1 MNNKNKSI
9 FASKRGAIQLMGL
22 LMNPWIWAIIGL
34 FLLGFWFT
42 SLFMLG
48 KILGAVLIVGALIGM
63 MRGMVSAKMAVF
75 LIAIAVLLMWNPL
88 DWQALSFI
96 RG

>member
-1 MNNKNKSI
+1 MQNI
-9 FASKRGAIQLMGL
+9 FANKKGAIQLMGL
-22 LMNPWIWAIIGL
+22 LMNPWIWVIVGV

-48 KILGAVLIVGALIGM
+48 KIIGGVLIIGAVIGM
-63 MRGMVSAKMAVF
+63 MRGMVNPKMAIF
-75 LIAIAVLLMWNPL
+75 MILIALLVMWNPL

>member
-1 MNNKNKSI
+1 MNKINRQM
-9 FASKRGAIQLMGL
+9 FASKRGAFQLIGL
-22 LMNPWIWAIIGL
+22 LMNPWIWALIGV
-34 FLLGFWFT
+34 FILGLWFT

-48 KILGAVLIVGALIGM
+48 KILGGVLIIGAVVGM
-63 MRGMVSAKMAVF
+63 MRGMVNAKMAIF
-75 LIAIAVLLMWNPL
+75 LIAIALLVMWNPL